1 MRKFFGTSYIVLL
14 LLILTLRFWPVFPP
28 YRFLWLAQ
36 LTVTELGFLF
46 AIPILAYIAFHALF
60 NDHGPITPKILAGFG
75 GGAVVALTLLP
86 WFEAISQE
94 RNWLWN
100 LTYGLQDESRPA
112 KGKGSPYEGELDQ
125 PLFRIRDFFK
135 LPVEPPVETQM
146 YLSPAGSKLP
156 ILVYKKLVVEETK
169 PRPWIFSIH
178 GGGWDSGVPADL
190 EQNIPELIHAGYV
203 VFSPAYRLA
212 PNATWPKQ
220 LEDVEAAFAWV
231 IENAARF
238 GADPNQAWVL
248 GRSAGGQIALK
259 LGYGQRFRDHIRGV
273 IAYYTPTDLDFG
285 YRWSLNE
292 DVLDS
297 KLLMERFLGKNP
309 DQDAETYHAASPIH
323 DATPESPP
331 TLLIYGRPDPLVWY
345 RHGERLTQRLRA
357 QGARVVHLE
366 LPWATHGFD
375 FFPSSPGGQVTRN
388 ATLQFLA
395 ATRASAQTTAPQPS
409 DPAPAES
416 TAVPASDPAPSPSPG
431 SEPSPSPTANRY

>member
-28 YRFLWLAQ
+28 YRILWIAQ

-46 AIPILAYIAFHALF
+46 AVPILAYIVFHTLF
-60 NDHGPITPKILAGFG
+60 NDHGPIAPRVLAGFG
-75 GGAVVALTLLP
+75 GGLAVAFALLP
-86 WFEAISQE
+86 WMEAISQE

-100 LTYGLQDESRPA
+100 LTYGLQDETRLA
-112 KGKGSPYEGELDQ
+112 KGKTSPYEGEPAQ

-146 YLSPAGSKLP
+146 YLSPTGTKLP

-178 GGGWDSGVPADL
+178 GGGWNSGVPTDL
-190 EQNIPELIHAGYV
+190 QQSVPELIQAGFV

-212 PNATWPKQ
+212 PTALWPKQ
-220 LEDVEAAFAWV
+220 LEDVEAAFQWV
-231 IENAARF
+231 IENSTRL
-238 GADPNQAWVL
+238 GVDPYQAWVL
-248 GRSAGGQIALK
+248 GRSAGGQIAMK
-259 LGYGQRFRDHIRGV
+259 LGYGSRFRENIRGV
-273 IAYYTPTDLDFG
+273 VAYYTPTDLDFG
-285 YRWSLNE
+285 YRWSLRE

-309 DQDAETYHAASPIH
+309 DQDASVYAAASPIH
-323 DATPESPP
+323 DASSAAPP
-331 TLLIYGRPDPLVWY
+331 TLLIYGRPDPLVWF
-345 RHGERLTQRLRA
+345 RHGERMTQRLRA

-388 ATLQFLA
+388 ATLQFLE
-395 ATRASAQTTAPQPS
+395 ATRLRNQVVPS
-409 DPAPAES
+409 ETPA
-416 TAVPASDPAPSPSPG
+416 TSPSPAATG
-431 SEPSPSPTANRY
+431 Y